1 MIIFY
6 QDRLG
11 TNIGEGL
18 NKKELFARSSV
29 YDWNAGIK
37 ERQQH
42 YQSDYYI
49 TCAKRDPACPLA
61 CPPAS
66 SCLPACS
73 CLLVPACSCLLV
85 PGGSA
90 CSWQCA
96 WLADHASCG
105 GS

>member
-61 CPPAS
+61 CPPVS

-73 CLLVPACSCLLV
+73 CLLVPACLPPRARGQRLFMAVCLA
-85 PGGSA
+85 G
-90 CSWQCA
+90 
-96 WLADHASCG
+96 
-105 GS
+105 